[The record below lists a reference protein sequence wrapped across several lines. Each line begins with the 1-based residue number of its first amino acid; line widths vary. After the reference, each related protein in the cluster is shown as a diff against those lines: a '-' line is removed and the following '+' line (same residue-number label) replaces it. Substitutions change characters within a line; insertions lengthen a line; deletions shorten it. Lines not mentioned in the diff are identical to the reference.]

1 MRVLFV
7 FPGRREFTEPE
18 PLNLEVLA
26 GTIPDCDIEI
36 ADMRFEKR
44 SLRDIISAFAP
55 HIVATTAVTMCVY
68 QAQDILKTA
77 KEIDEGIFTVVGGSH
92 ASSWPSDFNLPYVD
106 AIVIGMGEDSFK
118 EIVHAVSAKKKL
130 TGIEGIAIPGKDR
143 LTYTKPREINR
154 NLSSF
159 PFPRRDLTKKYH
171 HQYRYS
177 ISKSPM
183 AMISTS
189 RGCPNRCSFCA
200 IWKLMKKRYIT
211 RTPESVVE
219 ELATIKQKVVRFAD
233 GNTFGDIKRIHSLCD
248 RIVESGL
255 KKRLMMDISTNIV
268 VKNAD
273 LIEKM
278 RKTGL
283 FAVVLGIE
291 SVVDET
297 LDSIGKNCTLN
308 DHNEAINI
316 LHRNG
321 IAIAGNFIMQP
332 DFEPSDFDRIE
343 EYIIKKEIDLP
354 VINILT
360 PLPGTVLFEQVN
372 DEILTDNYDYF
383 DFRHLVLPAK
393 IERNKWWK
401 KYQKLSKKC
410 MYRGFERFSTLPPI
424 VYKPAITAILWKSRN
439 AHLLKK
445 TGKPGTY
452 LHDIVTS
459 RKEDAT
465 PTPALFHQ
473 KRRVPFKPR
482 PARSE

>member
-36 ADMRFEKR
+36 ADMRFDKR
-44 SLRDIISAFAP
+44 SLRDIISTFAP
-55 HIVATTAVTMCVY
+55 HIVATTATTICVY
-68 QAQDILKTA
+68 QAQDILKSA
-77 KEIDEGIFTVVGGSH
+77 KEIDERIFTVVGGSH
-92 ASSWPSDFNLPYVD
+92 PSSWPSDFNLPYVD
-106 AIVIGMGEDSFK
+106 AIVIGMGEDSFR
-118 EIVHAVSAKKKL
+118 EIVRAVSMKKD
-130 TGIEGIAIPGKDR
+130 IYDVDGIAIPGEAE

-159 PFPRRDLTKKYH
+159 AFPRRDLTEKHH

-177 ISKSPM
+177 ISKNPM

-248 RIVESGL
+248 RIIESGF

-278 RKTGL
+278 RRTGL

-297 LDSIGKNCTLN
+297 LASIGKNCTLD
-308 DHNEAINI
+308 DHDEAINI
-316 LHRNG
+316 LHKNG
-321 IAIAGNFIMQP
+321 IAIAGNFIVQP
-332 DFEPSDFDRIE
+332 DFEPSDFDRVE
-343 EYIIKKEIDLP
+343 EYIIKKNIELP

-360 PLPGTVLFEQVN
+360 PLPGTTFFEESK
-372 DEILTDNYDYF
+372 DEILTYNYDYF
-383 DFRHLVLPAK
+383 DFRHLVLPTK
-393 IERNKWWK
+393 TERKTWWK
-401 KYQKLSKKC
+401 KYQKLSQRS
-410 MYRGFERFSTLPPI
+410 MYRAFEKFSTLIPI
-424 VYKPAITAILWKSRN
+424 VYKPAIAALLWKSRKDY
-439 AHLLKK
+439 LLKK
-445 TGKPGTY
+445 PGRPGTY
-452 LHDIVTS
+452 LHDIVTNRMGS
-459 RKEDAT
+459 AA
-465 PTPALFHQ
+465 PMPAIFH
-473 KRRVPFKPR
+473 RNERASFKP
-482 PARSE
+482 